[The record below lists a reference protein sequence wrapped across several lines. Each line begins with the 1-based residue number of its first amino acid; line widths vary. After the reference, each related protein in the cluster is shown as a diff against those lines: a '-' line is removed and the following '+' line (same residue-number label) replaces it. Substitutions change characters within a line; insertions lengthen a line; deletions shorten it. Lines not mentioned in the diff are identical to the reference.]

1 MEILLLGVYS
11 FFVWLIFIK
20 LKLLPWTT
28 PWKVGVAIFPVVA
41 IAILLLLL
49 NIVAPTTSDVRV
61 VNYVVPVV
69 SQVRG
74 RVIEVPVENNRP
86 VKKGDVLFRI
96 DSTPYQNEVHS
107 LEAKLASDLAKVAA
121 DRQRLSETQ
130 ARLPDAQSGER
141 QLQEQ
146 LKQATGDIDSLTA
159 SIALARKRV
168 AQNTELVSTGAGNR
182 FDLEQ
187 AETNVQELTA
197 KLAAARAQEQ
207 EVREKLGGRVVNG
220 DLASVAEVK
229 AQIATAQAQV
239 TVSQAAAETTRAQLE
254 TAKWDLSQTTTAAP
268 SDGTMVNVMLRP
280 GFFVSGMP
288 FNEVMTF
295 VDNEYQIFALFGQN
309 ELHQVVPGNE
319 AEITL
324 DTYPGR
330 VIKAH
335 VDSII
340 WAQGQGQVDASGN
353 LPKTTFVP
361 PPGRFP
367 VKLVVADKDKGLF
380 VAAGAR
386 GSAAIY
392 TEHLA
397 LVHIIRKVLLRVA
410 SYLDYIIIKHSI
422 SLGH

>member
-1 MEILLLGVYS
+1 MEVLLLGIYA

-28 PWKVGVAIFPVVA
+28 PWKVAVAIFPIVA
-41 IAILLLLL
+41 IAALLLLL
-49 NIVAPTTSDVRV
+49 NVFAPTTSDLRV
-61 VNYVVPVV
+61 IKYVVPVV

-74 RVIEVPVENNRP
+74 RVVEVPVENNRP
-86 VKKGDVLFRI
+86 VKKNDVLFRV
-96 DSTPYQNEVHS
+96 DPTPYQNEVAS
-107 LEAKLASDLAKVAA
+107 LEARLVSEEAKVGA
-121 DRQRLSETQ
+121 DR
-130 ARLPDAQSGER
+130 ARLAEVQAKLTDAESTER
-141 QLQEQ
+141 QLREQ
-146 LKQATGDIDSLTA
+146 LNQATAQVGSLSA
-159 SIALARKRV
+159 SLALAQKRV
-168 AQNTELVSTGAGNR
+168 AQNTELVAAGAGNR

-187 AETNVQELTA
+187 AQTNVNELTA
-197 KLAAARAQEQ
+197 QLAAARAAEQ
-207 EVREKLGGRVVNG
+207 QIREKLAGRVNG
-220 DLASVAEVK
+220 DLATVAEVK

-239 TVSQAAAETTRAQLE
+239 QVAQAQVETTRAQLDN
-254 TAKWDLSQTTTAAP
+254 ARWDLSQTTVVAP
-268 SDGTMVNVMLRP
+268 GNGTMLNVMLRP
-280 GFFVSGMP
+280 GFFVAGMP

-295 VDNEYQIFALFGQN
+295 VDDEYQIFALFGQN

-335 VDSII
+335 VDSVF
-340 WAQGQGQVDASGN
+340 WAQAQGQAEASGD
-353 LPKTTFVP
+353 LPRTVFTA

-367 VKLVVADKDKGLF
+367 VKLVVGDHDRALF
-380 VAAGAR
+380 LAAGAR

-392 TEHLA
+392 TEHLT

>member
-1 MEILLLGVYS
+1 MEILLLGIYS
-11 FFVWLIFIK
+11 FFVWLIFIR

-28 PWKVGVAIFPVVA
+28 PWKVGVAIFPIVM

-49 NIVAPTTSDVRV
+49 NIIAPTTTDVRV
-61 VNYVVPVV
+61 VRYVVPVV

-74 RVIEVPVENNRP
+74 RVVEVPVENNRP
-86 VKKGDVLFRI
+86 VKRGDVLFRI
-96 DSTPYQNEVHS
+96 DPTPFQNEVQS
-107 LEAKLASDLAKVAA
+107 LAARLASEEAKVGA
-121 DRQRLSETQ
+121 DRARLAEMQ
-130 ARLPDAQSGER
+130 ARLTDAQSGER

-146 LKQATGDIDSLTA
+146 LNEATNKVASLSASLTL
-159 SIALARKRV
+159 SKKRV
-168 AQNTELVSTGAGNR
+168 GQNTELVKTGAGNR

-187 AETNVQELTA
+187 AETSVAELTSQI
-197 KLAAARAQEQ
+197 AAARATEQ
-207 EVREKLGGRVVNG
+207 QIREKLAGRVKG
-220 DLASVAEVK
+220 DLASIAEVK

-239 TVSQAAAETTRAQLE
+239 EVSQAQADTTRAQLE
-254 TAKWDLSQTTTAAP
+254 NARWDLSQTTIVAP
-268 SDGTMVNVMLRP
+268 GNGTMVNVMLRP
-280 GFFVSGMP
+280 GFFVAGMP

-295 VDNEYQIFALFGQN
+295 VEDEYQIFALFGQN
-309 ELHQVVPGNE
+309 ELHQVEPGNE

-340 WAQGQGQVDASGN
+340 WAQAQGQLDATGD
-353 LPKTTFVP
+353 LPRTTFVP

-367 VKLVVADKDKGLF
+367 VKLVVGERDHALF
-380 VAAGAR
+380 LAAGAR

-397 LVHIIRKVLLRVA
+397 MVHIIRKVLLRVA
-410 SYLDYIIIKHSI
+410 SYLDYVIIKHSI
-422 SLGH
+422 SLH